1 MLIYP
6 FRLVFGRVLPAW
18 AACTFICEYFTMFV
32 IILQRIKLTV
42 FRIIGGSEA
51 ALYVNLP
58 QLQLFMSAFLY

>member
-18 AACTFICEYFTMFV
+18 AACTFICEYFTMFA

-42 FRIIGGSEA
+42 FSHHRRQRS
-51 ALYVNLP
+51 LTLC
-58 QLQLFMSAFLY
+58 